1 MTRRA
6 PNGEAPVEDRAVILA
21 VRFPDEPDFE
31 GLVEETAE
39 LVRAAGMTVAG
50 TVVAPRRSADRRSL
64 VGKGKVAEAR
74 AALGRLRASSLVV
87 THTLTDGQH
96 ARLSED
102 CGAGIVDRTGL
113 ILEIFGRRAKTSE
126 GKLQVE
132 LAEEIYGRAKL
143 KGAWTH
149 LERQRGGLGATGGP
163 GERQLELDRR
173 MTARRIGALRRRLER
188 CRRHSDL
195 SSARRRKGPFSVA
208 LVGYTNAG
216 KSTLF
221 ARLTK
226 ERVPASRRLFET
238 LSTTSRKA
246 HLGEGRDIVVSDT
259 VGFIRS
265 LPHELVEAFR
275 STLNEAVIADMLLVV
290 ADGSDPRLPER
301 LEVIED
307 TIGSIGAG
315 HVPRVLAL
323 NKSDLA
329 GNGRPDTAGWDR
341 IPVLRISAATG
352 EGLPRLR
359 AMLADRVT
367 EPAPVSNK
375 RGKPAI
381 RTPA

>member
-1 MTRRA
+1 MARRA
-6 PNGEAPVEDRAVILA
+6 LNGEAPVEDRAVILA
-21 VRFPDEPDFE
+21 VRFPDEPDFD
-31 GLVEETAE
+31 GLVEETEE
-39 LVRAAGMTVAG
+39 LVRAAGMAVAG
-50 TVVAPRRSADRRSL
+50 TVVAPRRSADRRTL
-64 VGKGKVAEAR
+64 VGRGKAAEAK
-74 AALGRLRASSLVV
+74 AEIERLRASTLVV

-102 CGAGIVDRTGL
+102 CGAGLVDRTGL

-132 LAEEIYGRAKL
+132 LAGEIYGRAKL

-149 LERQRGGLGATGGP
+149 LERQRGALGATGGP

-173 MTARRIGALRRRLER
+173 MTARRINALRRRLGR
-188 CRRHSDL
+188 CKRHSDL
-195 SSARRRKGPFSVA
+195 SSARRRRGPFSVA

-265 LPHELVEAFR
+265 LPHELIEAFR
-275 STLNEAVIADMLLVV
+275 STLNEAVIANLLLVV
-290 ADGSDPRLPER
+290 ADASDPRLPER

-323 NKSDLA
+323 NKSDLSCA
-329 GNGRPDTAGWDR
+329 ARPDTAGWDK
-341 IPVLRISAATG
+341 IPSLRMSAVTG

-359 AMLADRVT
+359 SMLAERVT
-367 EPAPVSNK
+367 ELAPVS
-375 RGKPAI
+375 
-381 RTPA
+381 